1 MLYKFLA
8 IFILFFLMCIY
19 LYIII
24 KNNIIFNKNNNKNS
38 NKKIDSIIPERYGVA
53 FEIFEICVLI
63 IVPIILYKQ
72 KQYIIAFA
80 FLALL
85 VEHINQVVFCYRQEL
100 NSLHIISVAFDIIFA
115 IYAYIVKCYWVI
127 PLFIIGALIHIA
139 SLYYKKSFSPIVCI
153 NNK

>member
-8 IFILFFLMCIY
+8 IFIIFFLMCIY

-24 KNNIIFNKNNNKNS
+24 KNNIIFNKNS

-53 FEIFEICVLI
+53 FEIFQICVLI

-100 NSLHIISVAFDIIFA
+100 NSLFMITIAFDIMFA

-127 PLFIIGALIHIA
+127 PLFIIGTLIHTS